1 MEIIN
6 DFNLFR
12 TQLII
17 KLGQE
22 LPGETSH
29 NKLMSY
35 IRPTATEIKKSRDY
49 RESAVLALIYFINL
63 EPYLVFILR
72 QSYQGVHSAQVSF
85 PGGKKESSDS
95 TLIETALREA
105 EEEISVIAKDVE
117 ILGSL
122 TEIYVP
128 PSNFLISPFIGIV
141 KNRPEF
147 IKDTREVAEIIEV
160 KLSLLLDEDSFVTT
174 TVYIP
179 DGNKMKVPAFLL
191 NNHIVWGATAM
202 MVQEIKDILSER

>member
-12 TQLII
+12 TQLIN

-22 LPGETSH
+22 LPGESSH

-35 IRPTATEIKKSRDY
+35 IRPTATEIKKSSDY
-49 RESAVLALIYFINL
+49 RESAVLALIYFINS

-105 EEEISVIAKDVE
+105 EEEISVIAKDIE

-141 KNRPEF
+141 NNRPEF

-174 TVYIP
+174 TVDIP
-179 DGNKMKVPAFLL
+179 DGNQMKVPAFLV
-191 NNHIVWGATAM
+191 NKHIVWGATAM